1 MPSKKKGK
9 KTKIG
14 WTPFQKAAGSWSAHP
29 LDRELTKKLGV
40 EFENIYVNSKYTV
53 AVKRQFSK
61 EFQVEIIHLD
71 IKRNDKAAV
80 HDWRELQ
87 RIKNELCGPECE
99 GIELYPR
106 ESRLVD
112 TANSY
117 HVYVFPEGHMVPLG
131 WTERLVMEGEDVY
144 KPGHARQRPWPK
156 DARPAD
162 ALTQQQAE
170 EFVRKELEKAS
181 P

>member
-1 MPSKKKGK
+1 MKKKPK
-9 KTKIG
+9 VG
-14 WTPFQKAAGSWSAHP
+14 WTPFQKAVGTWTSHP
-29 LDRELTKKLGV
+29 LDAEVAKRIGV
-40 EFENIYVNSKYTV
+40 ELENVYRNSKYTV
-53 AVKRQFSK
+53 AIRKKLSEKFG
-61 EFQVEIIHLD
+61 VEITHLD

-99 GIELYPR
+99 GIELYPK

-117 HVYVFPEGHMVPLG
+117 HIYVFPEGHMVPVG
-131 WTERLVMEGEDVY
+131 WTERIVMEGEDVY

-162 ALTQQQAE
+162 VLTQQQAE
-170 EFVRKELEKAS
+170 EFVRKELEKD
-181 P
+181 PP